1 MLLRTDGANRVGE
14 VSETTESPARP
25 RWRRSRML
33 LWVLLLGPL
42 GIVAYYYRWARLTFL
57 VVVGSIWIYGGGRV
71 GLIVGLAFFALPA
84 AALAR
89 RFLRGIRWYLA
100 LRNE

>member
-1 MLLRTDGANRVGE
+1 
-14 VSETTESPARP
+14 
-25 RWRRSRML
+25 ML

-57 VVVGSIWIYGGGRV
+57 AAVGVLWIYGGGRV

-84 AALAR
+84 AAIAR
-89 RFLRGIRWYLA
+89 GILRGA
-100 LRNE
+100 PQ